1 MPNVINAYERNQ
13 AFIKFMAFFLL
24 TIISIVCAVYVDFR
38 GLPQKRQKLLDEQFA
53 NQRSESQVQ
62 QQFVLQME
70 KAKILLDS
78 LEKSGKDRLK
88 VEAALAGKL
97 NDMQNIKLID
107 TSLNGKLNNTI
118 LESFL
123 ELQQLKKELGEL
135 RMLPAKLADLDAK
148 LKDAEN
154 SLDEYRSRPQ
164 QVQEQQNY

>member
-13 AFIKFMAFFLL
+13 AFLKFMAFFLL
-24 TIISIVCAVYVDFR
+24 TTISIVCAVYVDFR
-38 GLPQKRQKLLDEQFA
+38 GLPQKRQKLLEEQFA

-78 LEKSGKDRLK
+78 LDKSGNDRLK
-88 VEAALAGKL
+88 LEAQLTGKL
-97 NDMQNIKLID
+97 NDMQNIKLVD

-135 RMLPAKLADLDAK
+135 RMLPAKVAELDAK
-148 LKDAEN
+148 LKDAES

-164 QVQEQQNY
+164 QVQEQQN